1 MEANANKCINLGAVQ
16 TLSAQAAGTVTTG
29 DLDTRQ
35 AIGCILFINVT
46 AVTGSLTVTLKGKD
60 ETSGNFYT
68 ILASPAIAATGMTVL
83 RVYPG
88 LVASANAVAN
98 DVTPV
103 TCQISSAVVTGPAT
117 ATVSMQ
123 LIY

>member
-1 MEANANKCINLGAVQ
+1 MEANANKCINLGVVQ
-16 TLSAQAAGTVTTG
+16 TLTAQAAGTVVTG

-35 AIGCILFINVT
+35 AIGALVFINVT
-46 AVTGSLTVTLKGKD
+46 AVTGSLTVSLKGKD
-60 ETSGNFYT
+60 EASGTYYT
-68 ILASPAIAATGMTVL
+68 IIASPAIASTGMTVL

-88 LVASANAVAN
+88 LTASANATVN

-103 TCQISSAVVTGPAT
+103 GCQISSVVATGPAT
-117 ATVSMQ
+117 ATISMQ